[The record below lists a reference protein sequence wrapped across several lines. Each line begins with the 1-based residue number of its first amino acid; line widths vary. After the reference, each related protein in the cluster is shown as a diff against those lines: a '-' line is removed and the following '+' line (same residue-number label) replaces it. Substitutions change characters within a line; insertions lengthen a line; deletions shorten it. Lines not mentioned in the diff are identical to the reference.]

1 MTKKSPNTNISN
13 FHVQYLDVTSQHWNP
28 QSASFAGGDHL
39 MTAIA
44 HGWDIVRCVETQHW
58 YAGMRSVTVYH
69 FGLERNNEMMDMPV
83 LTNPAVSRF
92 VRQMNLDIVK
102 EDAESKTA

>member
-1 MTKKSPNTNISN
+1 M
-13 FHVQYLDVTSQHWNP
+13 
-28 QSASFAGGDHL
+28 

-58 YAGMRSVTVYH
+58 YAGMRSVTVYR
-69 FGLERNNEMMDMPV
+69 FDLERNNEQMQMPV
-83 LTNPAVSRF
+83 LTNPAVARF
-92 VRQMNLDIVK
+92 VRQMDVDIDK